1 MDKFIISFIFA
12 LCFAFSL
19 GYFLYL
25 AYANRFQEKSLLGP
39 SYLGEKEVLKT
50 ERLKKQVEYHLSWAK
65 HSGDKDRIQAL
76 ETQIMNLD
84 LVLSDSKA
92 LK

>member
-12 LCFAFSL
+12 LCFVFSL

-25 AYANRFQEKSLLGP
+25 AYVNRFQEKSLLG
-39 SYLGEKEVLKT
+39 SSCLGEKEILKT
-50 ERLKKQVEYHLSWAK
+50 ERLKNQVEYHLSWAR

-76 ETQIMNLD
+76 EKQIMNLD
-84 LVLSDSKA
+84 LILSD
-92 LK
+92 LKTLK